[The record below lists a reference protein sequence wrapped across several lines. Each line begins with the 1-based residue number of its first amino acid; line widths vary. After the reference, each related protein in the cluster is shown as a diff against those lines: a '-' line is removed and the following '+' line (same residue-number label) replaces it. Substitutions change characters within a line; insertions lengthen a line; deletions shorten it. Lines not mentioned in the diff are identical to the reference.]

1 MSERADPCRFYRLG
15 TCKNGASCQFL
26 HADCKFFAAG
36 NCKNGDDCPFRHSE
50 AMQCEVAPAAPAASS
65 KQQQANEQAR
75 LVAVSQ
81 APRGAVRS
89 PGRATPAA
97 AFRRWS
103 KRPPAWHG
111 VWRGRRRR
119 RLLSELRRGTPSQ
132 RRPVESGSHRPD
144 SGLFH
149 GPIRLDDNRGRH
161 ARSSCKRAG
170 HWPR

>member
-50 AMQCEVAPAAPAASS
+50 EMQCEVAPAAPAVSS

-81 APRGAVRS
+81 APRAFALDCEFIEVRQGKGEALRHYKVTVS
-89 PGRATPAA
+89 VGVVSEQLETILYARVKQPPRTQVFDD
-97 AFRRWS
+97 AFARTQGKLEPDWALGVRLEVAQVPPP
-103 KRPPAWHG
+103 PPA
-111 VWRGRRRR
+111 
-119 RLLSELRRGTPSQ
+119 P
-132 RRPVESGSHRPD
+132 
-144 SGLFH
+144 
-149 GPIRLDDNRGRH
+149 
-161 ARSSCKRAG
+161 
-170 HWPR
+170 